1 MKFYLVHQLIVVVMQ
16 EPEVEE
22 RPLLQ
27 VHQLALG
34 PQRVV
39 QGLKQLFRNL

>member
-1 MKFYLVHQLIVVVMQ
+1 MKFYLVHQLVVVVMQ

-34 PQRVV
+34 PQQVV
-39 QGLKQLFRNL
+39 QGLKQLLKKL